1 MSLIMDAQKAAQREK
16 DKRAGT
22 PDRVPLLVPLRSRDK
37 SGRDWRQIAIL
48 GGGTVAIAAAL
59 WFVFGR
65 DGSAVPR
72 ALRTAGPTIASISQ
86 PPATPALEDVPPSK
100 ETARIAQSESPA
112 APPVS
117 KQAKAPIV
125 APRRQPTRVATRPPM
140 DAPRVIREGVSPP
153 QRSGSADLRVAVDN
167 PTTVEIARLFAVG
180 VAAQRAGDATG
191 ARAAY
196 ERVLA
201 IAPGEV
207 DALNNLGVLYTGLR
221 QFDRAEQV
229 LRRAVSIAPSYAG
242 AWANLGTVLRERGRS
257 DDAIAAF
264 QHALSLDARHAG
276 ARVGLA
282 QQYIVIGD
290 LAQARQH
297 LATVLVDHP
306 ASPEANYAMG
316 QVLERLGDRGGAIEA
331 YSAFIRVAPPS
342 FAAYSEAV
350 RNRISALS
358 AAKP

>member
-22 PDRVPLLVPLRSRDK
+22 PDRVPLLVPLK
-37 SGRDWRQIAIL
+37 SKDGAGRDWPRIAL
-48 GGGTVAIAAAL
+48 LAGGAVAIVGST

-65 DGSAVPR
+65 DGDAVPR
-72 ALRTAGPTIASISQ
+72 ALRTAGPTISSI
-86 PPATPALEDVPPSK
+86 
-100 ETARIAQSESPA
+100 A
-112 APPVS
+112 APPAVTPVPQAAPPREPAGDTKVQPPLPPAS
-117 KQAKAPIV
+117 KQAKAPTVIKQ
-125 APRRQPTRVATRPPM
+125 PPTRVATRPLM
-140 DAPRVIREGVSPP
+140 DAPRVVRESPP
-153 QRSGSADLRVAVDN
+153 TPPTASRSADLRVAVDN
-167 PTTVEIARLFAVG
+167 PTSVEVSRMFATA
-180 VAAQRAGDATG
+180 VAAQRSGDAAG

-201 IAPGEV
+201 LAPGDV
-207 DALNNLGVLYTGLR
+207 DALNNLGVLFTSLR
-221 QFDRAEQV
+221 QFDRAETV
-229 LRRAVSIAPSYAG
+229 LRRAVSIAPSYSG

-282 QQYIVIGD
+282 QQYIVIGA

-306 ASPEANYAMG
+306 SSPEANYAMG
-316 QVLERLGDRGGAIEA
+316 QVLERLGDRSGAIEA

-342 FAAYSEAV
+342 YAQYSETV
-350 RNRISALS
+350 RNRIDALI